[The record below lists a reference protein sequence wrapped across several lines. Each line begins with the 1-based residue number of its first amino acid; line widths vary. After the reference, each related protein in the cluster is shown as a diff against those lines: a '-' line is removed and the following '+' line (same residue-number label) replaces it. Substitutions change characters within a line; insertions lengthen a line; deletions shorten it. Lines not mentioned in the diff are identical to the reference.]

1 LVVARGSS
9 SRPLVSVPPEGLTI
23 GRDQT
28 NLLSLDDTQASRRHA
43 RLEFNNGVWFV
54 TDLNSANGV
63 FVNGERV
70 RRQALSHGDQI
81 QIGQTML
88 VFQIVP

>member
-1 LVVARGSS
+1 M
-9 SRPLVSVPPEGLTI
+9 
-23 GRDQT
+23 
-28 NLLSLDDTQASRRHA
+28 LSLDDPQASRRHA
-43 RLEFNNGVWFV
+43 RLEFGHGVWFV

-70 RRQALSHGDQI
+70 ARQALNHGDQI
-81 QIGQTML
+81 QIGQTTL